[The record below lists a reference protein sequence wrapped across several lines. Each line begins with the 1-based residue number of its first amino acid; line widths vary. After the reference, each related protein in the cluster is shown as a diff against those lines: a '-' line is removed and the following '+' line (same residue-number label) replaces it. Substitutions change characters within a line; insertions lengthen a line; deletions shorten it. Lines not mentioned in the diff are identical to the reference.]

1 MEIHYPLHAA
11 AATCQLM
18 TVRTTAPHP
27 KREPIMADENPSI
40 MSHVSLG
47 TNDFPKARQFYVRVL
62 GTLGCRIFMEHEGA
76 AAFGKAYPE
85 FWIQTP
91 FDGAAASCGNGVH
104 VGFLAQ
110 SKAEVEAFFKE
121 AIAAGAAE
129 DGDPGHRHD
138 YGEPYYG
145 CFVRDLD
152 GHKIEAAFWDMEL
165 AKKLALT

>member
-1 MEIHYPLHAA
+1 
-11 AATCQLM
+11 
-18 TVRTTAPHP
+18 
-27 KREPIMADENPSI
+27 MADENPSI

-62 GTLGCRIFMEHEGA
+62 GTLGCRIIMEHEGA

-121 AIAAGAAE
+121 AIAAGATE

-152 GHKIEAAFWDMEL
+152 GHKIEAASWDFEL
-165 AKKLALT
+165 AAKLGMT